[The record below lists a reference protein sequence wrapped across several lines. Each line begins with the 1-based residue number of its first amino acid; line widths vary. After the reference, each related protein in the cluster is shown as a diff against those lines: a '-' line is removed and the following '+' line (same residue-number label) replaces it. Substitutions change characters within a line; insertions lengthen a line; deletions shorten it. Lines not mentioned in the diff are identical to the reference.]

1 MASLFSV
8 EELPSC
14 GLLIDDLPMLSTAN
28 IRPYV
33 IAILLHRGAVRPSD
47 VIASLI
53 PHCSSDDIRVGGWD
67 YFENDDYC
75 DGTRLEKLIDEV
87 LADYVCDGI
96 LRYNEE
102 KELWVLTNN
111 DLTTVISW
119 VAATKAKFPQH
130 LSLEL
135 GRQQLN
141 RIPDYIQVEHGCN

>member
-1 MASLFSV
+1 M

-14 GLLIDDLPMLSTAN
+14 GLLIDELPALSVAS

-33 IAILLHRGAVRPSD
+33 IAILLHRGAVKTTD
-47 VIASLI
+47 IIASLI

-67 YFENDDYC
+67 HFEDDYC
-75 DGTRLEKLIDEV
+75 DLTRLEKLIDEV
-87 LADYVCDGI
+87 LAEYVCDGI
-96 LRYNEE
+96 LRYNE
-102 KELWVLTNN
+102 KKDLWVLTND

-119 VAATKAKFPQH
+119 VAATKSRIPQH

-141 RIPDYIQVEHGCN
+141 RIPSYIQVEHGCN